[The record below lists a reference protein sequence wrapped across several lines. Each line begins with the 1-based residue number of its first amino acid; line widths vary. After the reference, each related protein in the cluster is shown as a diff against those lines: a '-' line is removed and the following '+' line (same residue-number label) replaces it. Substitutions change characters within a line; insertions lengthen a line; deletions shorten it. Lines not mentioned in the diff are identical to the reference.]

1 MEQNSRDQQLLEIFS
16 EHESAMQL
24 LEEERRKI
32 EHIEVQM
39 LQRGVVQNDAER
51 RELQLEK
58 KMIENATSDLMKAHD
73 EVLNL
78 AMEQKKEW
86 EELFKEMIEL
96 EKKIEAQHA
105 MELEIEIMKGALHV
119 IEHMGNYEDI
129 EVIKMIRTLQQEIK
143 GTEEALD
150 AMEHG

>member
-1 MEQNSRDQQLLEIFS
+1 MNSRDQQLLEIFS